1 MTAPTLEGLSNM
13 TAEQGAIEAAVTK
26 LVRHYLPKVVESVNV
41 EPAENEDGDE
51 YWLVTVK
58 LLSPKIEDEALEQL
72 LEDIEA
78 EVAILDERYPSVRFL
93 DAA

>member
-1 MTAPTLEGLSNM
+1 M
-13 TAEQGAIEAAVTK
+13 TAEPGTIQAAVSK
-26 LVRHYLPKVVESVNV
+26 LVRRRLPKGVEGVGV

-51 YWLVTVK
+51 YLLVTVQ
-58 LLSPKIEDEALEQL
+58 LSSSEIGDDALERL

-78 EVAILDERYPSVRFL
+78 EVARLDERYPSVRFL